1 MCLCRPADK
10 VLGGIL
16 KLEFRALHSI
26 LRKIVKGHGGIALLI
41 GGIILLVFLMFF
53 FFAPLIAPYD
63 PIKPVGP
70 SFSPPTSKFIMGTDN
85 FGRDVFSRVIWGTR
99 IALTVAVLATLLAA
113 FIGIP
118 LGLFSGYKGGAFD
131 RILTMIMD
139 SIYSFPGLIL
149 AIAIAAMLGPGI
161 INISVSIA
169 TIYVPTYFRVV
180 RNQVNSIKAELYVEA
195 ARALGATDGV
205 ILRKYIF
212 RGVVPTILVILSMNI
227 ADAILTEAGLSFLG
241 LGIPPPTPDW
251 GFDLSNGQRFLLQNN
266 WWMVF
271 YPGLMIV
278 LITLGFS
285 LLGEGLQERFN
296 PKLKER

>member
-1 MCLCRPADK
+1 M
-10 VLGGIL
+10 
-16 KLEFRALHSI
+16 EFRALHS
-26 LRKIVKGHGGIALLI
+26 LFRKIVKGHGGIALLI
-41 GGIILLVFLMFF
+41 GGLILLVFIVFF
-53 FFAPLIAPYD
+53 IFAPFIAPYD

-70 SFSPPTSKFIMGTDN
+70 SFSPPTAKFIMGTDN

-99 IALTVAVLATLLAA
+99 IALTVAIFATLLAA

-118 LGLFSGYKGGAFD
+118 LGLFSGYRGGLFD
-131 RILTMIMD
+131 RVLTMIMD

-205 ILRKYIF
+205 ILGKYIF

-251 GFDLSNGQRFLLQNN
+251 GFDLSNGQRFLLQNS

>member
-1 MCLCRPADK
+1 M
-10 VLGGIL
+10 
-16 KLEFRALHSI
+16 EFRALHSI

>member
-1 MCLCRPADK
+1 
-10 VLGGIL
+10 
-16 KLEFRALHSI
+16 
-26 LRKIVKGHGGIALLI
+26 
-41 GGIILLVFLMFF
+41 
-53 FFAPLIAPYD
+53 
-63 PIKPVGP
+63 
-70 SFSPPTSKFIMGTDN
+70 MGTDN

-99 IALTVAVLATLLAA
+99 IALTVAIFATLLAA

-118 LGLFSGYKGGAFD
+118 LGLFSGYRGGLFD
-131 RILTMIMD
+131 RVLTMIMD

-251 GFDLSNGQRFLLQNN
+251 GFDLSNGQRFLLQNS